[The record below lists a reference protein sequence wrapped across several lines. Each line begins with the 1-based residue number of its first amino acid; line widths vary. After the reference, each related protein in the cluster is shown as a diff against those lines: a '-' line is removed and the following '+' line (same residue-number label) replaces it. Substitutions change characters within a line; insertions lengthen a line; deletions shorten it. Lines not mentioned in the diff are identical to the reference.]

1 MAEIEFSA
9 LSRSCLKRRNPDA
22 DALQRQITAYQS
34 ERNAAGVTIDWRFST
49 HDARTKLH
57 RFYPCLSNID
67 RVPEVIPCCNSMQCP
82 SKRKSANTVDAGQQT
97 PSAKVWVTFL
107 NAATGHYPG
116 AEGAKLT
123 TMIDIEIPHIAREL
137 HLAGEQVKATVGL
150 LDDGAT
156 VPFIARYRK
165 EHTSSLDE
173 VAITSIRD
181 RLSQLRELRDRREA
195 ILASLEK
202 RGLLSQE
209 LRKAILSA
217 QSMAVLEDTYLPH
230 RPKRRTRAAVAR
242 ERGLEPLAL
251 RLWGQGDFDVAT
263 AADEY
268 VNPQAGVDNAKEA
281 LSGARD
287 IIAEWVSEDSTA
299 RRRIRELF
307 WSQGII
313 SATVT
318 AGTVPA
324 GKDAAAAKY
333 RDYFDWR
340 EPIASAP
347 SHRILAM
354 LRGEKESLLSVH
366 IAPPVS
372 SATAI
377 LERLF
382 VRAET
387 EAAQQIGLA
396 IRDRYKPLLESA
408 LETEVRKAARVRAED
423 TAIGVFAD
431 NMRELL
437 LAPAL
442 GQQNTLALDPGFRSG
457 CKLVCLDR
465 QGHLLHHDTVYPLL
479 GERGEQESARKILLL
494 CRQYHIEVIAVG
506 NGTAG
511 RETQAFLRT
520 LGLDPQIAVVMVN
533 ESGAS
538 VYSASEAAR
547 TEFPDQDITVR
558 GAVSI
563 GRRLMDP
570 LAELV
575 KIDPKSI
582 GVGQY
587 QHDVDQKALK
597 QRLDDVVVSCVNQ
610 VGVELNTASREL
622 LSYVSGLGPR
632 LANAI
637 VEYRNRNGPFT
648 SRYALQ
654 KVPRLGPRAFEQ
666 AAGFLR
672 IRAGVQPLDASAV
685 HPESYPVVEAIARD
699 LGRPLDE
706 LLGDAAI
713 GGQIDPSRY
722 VSDQIGLPTLND
734 IVAELARPGRDPRQE
749 FEPFDFAA
757 GVHRIEDL
765 TVGMKLP
772 GVITNVTGFGAF
784 VDVGVH
790 QDGLVHISQLAEGFV
805 SNPSDVVKVQQ
816 RVWVTVL
823 EVDLERKRI
832 ALSLK

>member
-1 MAEIEFSA
+1 M
-9 LSRSCLKRRNPDA
+9 
-22 DALQRQITAYQS
+22 
-34 ERNAAGVTIDWRFST
+34 
-49 HDARTKLH
+49 
-57 RFYPCLSNID
+57 
-67 RVPEVIPCCNSMQCP
+67 
-82 SKRKSANTVDAGQQT
+82 
-97 PSAKVWVTFL
+97 
-107 NAATGHYPG
+107 
-116 AEGAKLT
+116 T
-123 TMIDIEIPHIAREL
+123 TMIDIEIPQIAREL
-137 HLAGEQVKATVGL
+137 HLAGEQVEATVGL

-165 EHTSSLDE
+165 EHTGSLDE

-181 RLSQLRELRDRREA
+181 RLSQLRELRERREV

-209 LRKAILSA
+209 LRKAILAA
-217 QSMAVLEDTYLPH
+217 QSMAVLEDAYLPH
-230 RPKRRTRAAVAR
+230 RPRRRTRAAIAR
-242 ERGLEPLAL
+242 ERGLESLAL

-263 AADEY
+263 ATDEY
-268 VNPQAGVDNAKEA
+268 VNPPAGVDNAKDA

-299 RRRIRELF
+299 RRDIRELF
-307 WSQGII
+307 WSQGAI

-318 AGTVPA
+318 S
-324 GKDAAAAKY
+324 GKDAEAAKY
-333 RDYFDWR
+333 RDYFDWQ

-354 LRGEKESLLSVH
+354 LRGEKESLLSVR

-377 LERLF
+377 LERIF

-387 EAAQQIGLA
+387 EAGQQIGLA

-408 LETEVRKAARVRAED
+408 METEVRKAARVRAED

-431 NMRELL
+431 NLRQLL

-442 GQQNTLALDPGFRSG
+442 GQQHTLALDPGFRSG

-479 GERGEQESARKILLL
+479 GERGEEESARKILLL
-494 CRQYHIEVIAVG
+494 CRQYRIEAIAVG

-520 LGLDPQIAVVMVN
+520 LELDPQIAVVMVN

-637 VEYRNRNGPFT
+637 VEYRNRNGPFA
-648 SRYALQ
+648 SRDALQ

-699 LGRPLDE
+699 LGRPLDK

-722 VSDQIGLPTLND
+722 VSDRIGLPTLND
-734 IVAELARPGRDPRQE
+734 IVAELARPGR
-749 FEPFDFAA
+749 A
-757 GVHRIEDL
+757 GTPARSSSRS
-765 TVGMKLP
+765 TSRP
-772 GVITNVTGFGAF
+772 ASTG
-784 VDVGVH
+784 
-790 QDGLVHISQLAEGFV
+790 S
-805 SNPSDVVKVQQ
+805 
-816 RVWVTVL
+816 RT
-823 EVDLERKRI
+823 
-832 ALSLK
+832 

>member
-1 MAEIEFSA
+1 M
-9 LSRSCLKRRNPDA
+9 
-22 DALQRQITAYQS
+22 
-34 ERNAAGVTIDWRFST
+34 
-49 HDARTKLH
+49 
-57 RFYPCLSNID
+57 
-67 RVPEVIPCCNSMQCP
+67 
-82 SKRKSANTVDAGQQT
+82 
-97 PSAKVWVTFL
+97 
-107 NAATGHYPG
+107 
-116 AEGAKLT
+116 T
-123 TMIDIEIPHIAREL
+123 TMIDIEIPQIAREL
-137 HLAGEQVKATVGL
+137 HLAGERVEATVGL
-150 LDDGAT
+150 LDDGAA

-165 EHTSSLDE
+165 EHTGSLDE

-202 RGLLSQE
+202 RGLLSEE
-209 LRKAILSA
+209 LRKAVLCA
-217 QSMAVLEDTYLPH
+217 ESMAVLEDAYLPY
-230 RPKRRTRAAVAR
+230 RPKRRTRAAIAR
-242 ERGLEPLAL
+242 ERGLESLAL
-251 RLWGQGDFDVAT
+251 RLWGQGDFDVAI

-268 VNPQAGVDNAKEA
+268 VNPQAGVDDVKEA

-287 IIAEWVSEDSTA
+287 IIAEWVNEDSTA
-299 RRRIRELF
+299 RRDIRELF
-307 WSQGII
+307 WSQGAI

-318 AGTVPA
+318 S
-324 GKDAAAAKY
+324 GKDAEAAKY
-333 RDYFDWR
+333 RDYFDWQ

-377 LERLF
+377 LERIF

-387 EAAQQIGLA
+387 EAGQQIGLA

-408 LETEVRKAARVRAED
+408 METEIRKAARVRAED

-442 GQQNTLALDPGFRSG
+442 GQKNILALDPGFRSG

-479 GERGEQESARKILLL
+479 GERGEEESARKILLL
-494 CRQYHIEVIAVG
+494 CSQYRIEAIAVG

-520 LGLDPQIAVVMVN
+520 LELDPQIAVVMVN

-637 VEYRNRNGPFT
+637 VEYRNLNGPFT
-648 SRYALQ
+648 SRDALK
-654 KVPRLGPRAFEQ
+654 KVPRLGPKAFEQ

-672 IRAGVQPLDASAV
+672 IREGAQPLDASAV

-722 VSDQIGLPTLND
+722 VSDQIGLPTLID
-734 IVAELARPGRDPRQE
+734 IVEELARPGRDPRQE

-790 QDGLVHISQLAEGFV
+790 QDGLVHISQLADGFV

>member
-1 MAEIEFSA
+1 M
-9 LSRSCLKRRNPDA
+9 
-22 DALQRQITAYQS
+22 
-34 ERNAAGVTIDWRFST
+34 
-49 HDARTKLH
+49 
-57 RFYPCLSNID
+57 
-67 RVPEVIPCCNSMQCP
+67 
-82 SKRKSANTVDAGQQT
+82 
-97 PSAKVWVTFL
+97 
-107 NAATGHYPG
+107 
-116 AEGAKLT
+116 T

-137 HLAGEQVKATVGL
+137 HLTGEQVEATVGL

-165 EHTSSLDE
+165 EHTGSLDE

-181 RLSQLRELRDRREA
+181 RLSQLRELRDRQEV

-209 LRKAILSA
+209 LRKALLA
-217 QSMAVLEDTYLPH
+217 AESMAALEDTYLPY
-230 RPKRRTRAAVAR
+230 RPRRRTRAAIAR
-242 ERGLEPLAL
+242 EIGLESLAL
-251 RLWGQGDFDVAT
+251 RLWGQGDFDVTT

-268 VNPQAGVDNAKEA
+268 VNPQAGVDNVKEA

-299 RRRIRELF
+299 RREIRELF
-307 WSQGII
+307 WSQGAI

-318 AGTVPA
+318 G
-324 GKDAAAAKY
+324 GKDTAAAKY
-333 RDYFDWR
+333 RDYFDWQ

-377 LERLF
+377 LERIF
-382 VRAET
+382 VRGET

-396 IRDRYKPLLESA
+396 IRDRYKPLLESTM
-408 LETEVRKAARVRAED
+408 ETEVRKAARVRAED

-431 NMRELL
+431 NLRQLL

-494 CRQYHIEVIAVG
+494 CRKYHIEAIAVG

-637 VEYRNRNGPFT
+637 VEYRNRNGPFA
-648 SRYALQ
+648 SRDTLK
-654 KVPRLGPRAFEQ
+654 KVPRLGPKAFEQ

-685 HPESYPVVEAIARD
+685 HPESYPVVAAIARD
-699 LGRPLDE
+699 LGRP
-706 LLGDAAI
+706 
-713 GGQIDPSRY
+713 
-722 VSDQIGLPTLND
+722 
-734 IVAELARPGRDPRQE
+734 PGRI
-749 FEPFDFAA
+749 A
-757 GVHRIEDL
+757 GRRCYRR
-765 TVGMKLP
+765 
-772 GVITNVTGFGAF
+772 
-784 VDVGVH
+784 
-790 QDGLVHISQLAEGFV
+790 
-805 SNPSDVVKVQQ
+805 SD
-816 RVWVTVL
+816 
-823 EVDLERKRI
+823 
-832 ALSLK
+832 

>member
-1 MAEIEFSA
+1 M
-9 LSRSCLKRRNPDA
+9 
-22 DALQRQITAYQS
+22 
-34 ERNAAGVTIDWRFST
+34 
-49 HDARTKLH
+49 
-57 RFYPCLSNID
+57 
-67 RVPEVIPCCNSMQCP
+67 
-82 SKRKSANTVDAGQQT
+82 
-97 PSAKVWVTFL
+97 
-107 NAATGHYPG
+107 
-116 AEGAKLT
+116 T
-123 TMIDIEIPHIAREL
+123 TMIDIEIPYMAREL
-137 HLAGEQVKATVGL
+137 RLAGEQVAATVGL
-150 LDDGAT
+150 LDGGAT

-165 EHTSSLDE
+165 EHTGSLDE

-181 RLSQLRELRDRREA
+181 RLSQLRELRNRREA

-202 RGLLSQE
+202 RGLLSEE
-209 LRKAILSA
+209 LRKAVLA
-217 QSMAVLEDTYLPH
+217 AESMAVLEDTYLPY
-230 RPKRRTRAAVAR
+230 RPKRRTRAAIAR

-268 VNPQAGVDNAKEA
+268 VNPPAGVDNTKEA

-299 RRRIRELF
+299 RREIRELF
-307 WSQGII
+307 WSQGAI

-318 AGTVPA
+318 SGAATAGQS
-324 GKDAAAAKY
+324 AAAAKY
-333 RDYFDWR
+333 RDYFDWQ

-354 LRGEKESLLSVH
+354 LRGEQESLLSVR

-377 LERLF
+377 LERIF
-382 VRAET
+382 VIGET

-396 IRDRYKPLLESA
+396 IRDRYRPLLESA
-408 LETEVRKAARVRAED
+408 LETEVRKAAKVRAED

-431 NMRELL
+431 NLRELL

-479 GERGEQESARKILLL
+479 GERGEQEAASKILLL
-494 CRQYHIEVIAVG
+494 CRQYGIEAIAVG

-511 RETQAFLRT
+511 RETLAFLRT

-610 VGVELNTASREL
+610 VGVELNTASPEL

-648 SRYALQ
+648 SRDALQ
-654 KVPRLGPRAFEQ
+654 KVPRLGPKSFEQ

-672 IRAGVQPLDASAV
+672 IRAGAQPLDASAV
-685 HPESYPVVEAIARD
+685 HPESYPLVEAIARD

-713 GGQIDPSRY
+713 GGQIDHSRY
-722 VSDQIGLPTLND
+722 VSDRIGLPTLND

-765 TVGMKLP
+765 TVGLKLP

-805 SNPSDVVKVQQ
+805 RNPSDVVKVQQ

-823 EVDLERKRI
+823 DVDLERKRI

>member
-1 MAEIEFSA
+1 M
-9 LSRSCLKRRNPDA
+9 R
-22 DALQRQITAYQS
+22 
-34 ERNAAGVTIDWRFST
+34 
-49 HDARTKLH
+49 
-57 RFYPCLSNID
+57 
-67 RVPEVIPCCNSMQCP
+67 
-82 SKRKSANTVDAGQQT
+82 SANIVDAGQRT
-97 PSAKVWVTFL
+97 PSAKVWVTFP

-123 TMIDIEIPHIAREL
+123 TMIDIEIPQIAREL
-137 HLAGEQVKATVGL
+137 DLAGEQVEATVGL

-165 EHTSSLDE
+165 EHTGSLDE

-202 RGLLSQE
+202 RGLLSEE
-209 LRKAILSA
+209 LRKAVLSA
-217 QSMAVLEDTYLPH
+217 ESMAVLEDAYLPY
-230 RPKRRTRAAVAR
+230 RPKRRTRAAIAR
-242 ERGLEPLAL
+242 ERGLESLAS
-251 RLWGQGDFDVAT
+251 RLWGQGDFDVAI

-268 VNPQAGVDNAKEA
+268 VNPQAGVDDVKEA

-287 IIAEWVSEDSTA
+287 IIAEWVSEDSAA
-299 RRRIRELF
+299 RREIRELF
-307 WSQGII
+307 WSQGAI

-318 AGTVPA
+318 S
-324 GKDAAAAKY
+324 GKDAAASKY
-333 RDYFDWR
+333 RDYFDWQ
-340 EPIASAP
+340 EPISSVP

-377 LERLF
+377 LERIF

-408 LETEVRKAARVRAED
+408 METEIRKAARVRAED

-442 GQQNTLALDPGFRSG
+442 GQKNILALDPGFRSG

-479 GERGEQESARKILLL
+479 GERGEEESARKILLL
-494 CRQYHIEVIAVG
+494 CSQYRIEAIAVG

-520 LGLDPQIAVVMVN
+520 LELDPQIAVVMVN

-597 QRLDDVVVSCVNQ
+597 QRLDDVVASCVNQ

-622 LSYVSGLGPR
+622 LSHVSGLGPR

-648 SRYALQ
+648 SRDALK
-654 KVPRLGPRAFEQ
+654 KVPRLGPKAFEQ

-672 IRAGVQPLDASAV
+672 IRAGAQPLDASAV

-790 QDGLVHISQLAEGFV
+790 QDGLVHISQLADGFV

>member
-1 MAEIEFSA
+1 M
-9 LSRSCLKRRNPDA
+9 PD
-22 DALQRQITAYQS
+22 T
-34 ERNAAGVTIDWRFST
+34 E
-49 HDARTKLH
+49 
-57 RFYPCLSNID
+57 
-67 RVPEVIPCCNSMQCP
+67 
-82 SKRKSANTVDAGQQT
+82 AGQ
-97 PSAKVWVTFL
+97 
-107 NAATGHYPG
+107 
-116 AEGAKLT
+116 
-123 TMIDIEIPHIAREL
+123 IAREFR
-137 HLAGEQVKATVGL
+137 LACAQVEATIGL

-165 EHTSSLDE
+165 ESTGSLDE
-173 VAITSIRD
+173 VAISGIRD
-181 RLSQLRELRDRREA
+181 RLAQLRELNERRET

-202 RGLLSQE
+202 RGLLSEE
-209 LRKAILSA
+209 LRTAILSA
-217 QSMAVLEDTYLPH
+217 ESMAVLEDTYLPF
-230 RPKRRTRAAVAR
+230 RPKRRTRAAIAR
-242 ERGLEPLAL
+242 EKKLEPLASL
-251 RLWGQGDFDVAT
+251 LWGQRDFDIDRAAT
-263 AADEY
+263 QY
-268 VNPQAGVDNAKEA
+268 VNPEAGVENANEA

-299 RRRIRELF
+299 RREIRELF
-307 WSQGII
+307 WSQGAI
-313 SATVT
+313 SAKV
-318 AGTVPA
+318 AS
-324 GKDAAAAKY
+324 GKQTEAAKY

-354 LRGEKESLLSVH
+354 FRGEKESLLSVRV
-366 IAPPVS
+366 APLAE
-372 SATAI
+372 SATAV

-382 VRAET
+382 VKRDNAA
-387 EAAQQIGLA
+387 AAQIRQA
-396 IRDRYKPLLESA
+396 IRERYKALLESTM
-408 LETEVRKAARVRAED
+408 ETEVSKAARVRAED
-423 TAIGVFAD
+423 TAIAVFAD
-431 NMRELL
+431 NLRELL

-442 GQQNTLALDPGFRSG
+442 GQKNVLALDPGFRSG
-457 CKLVCLDR
+457 CKLVCLDP

-479 GERGEQESARKILLL
+479 GERDAAEAAGKIRLL
-494 CRQYHIEVIAVG
+494 CDQHCVEAIAVG
-506 NGTAG
+506 NGTGG
-511 RETQAFLRT
+511 RETETFLRALE
-520 LGLDPQIAVVMVN
+520 LGPQIAIVMVN

-547 TEFPDQDITVR
+547 AEFPEHDITVR

-610 VGVELNTASREL
+610 VGVEVNTASPEL

-637 VEYRNRNGPFT
+637 VEYRNRNGPFA
-648 SRYALQ
+648 SRDALK

-672 IRAGVQPLDASAV
+672 ISGGVQPLDATAV
-685 HPESYPVVEAIARD
+685 HPESYPVVAEIAKD
-699 LGRPLDE
+699 LSRPVGQ
-706 LLGDAAI
+706 LLEDASIGD
-713 GGQIDPSRY
+713 QIDLRRY
-722 VSDQIGLPTLND
+722 VTDRVGLPTLHD
-734 IVAELARPGRDPRQE
+734 IVEELARPGRDPRQE

-757 GVHRIEDL
+757 GIHRIEDL
-765 TVGMKLP
+765 TAGMKLP

-790 QDGLVHISQLAEGFV
+790 QDGLVHISQMAEGYV
-805 SNPSDVVKVQQ
+805 NNPSDVVKVQQ

-832 ALSLK
+832 SLSLK

>member
-1 MAEIEFSA
+1 M
-9 LSRSCLKRRNPDA
+9 
-22 DALQRQITAYQS
+22 
-34 ERNAAGVTIDWRFST
+34 
-49 HDARTKLH
+49 
-57 RFYPCLSNID
+57 
-67 RVPEVIPCCNSMQCP
+67 
-82 SKRKSANTVDAGQQT
+82 
-97 PSAKVWVTFL
+97 
-107 NAATGHYPG
+107 
-116 AEGAKLT
+116 T
-123 TMIDIEIPHIAREL
+123 TMIDIEIPYMAREL
-137 HLAGEQVKATVGL
+137 RLAGEQVAATVGL
-150 LDDGAT
+150 LDGGAT

-165 EHTSSLDE
+165 EHTGSLDE

-181 RLSQLRELRDRREA
+181 RLSQLRELRNRREA

-202 RGLLSQE
+202 RGLLSEE
-209 LRKAILSA
+209 LRKAVLA
-217 QSMAVLEDTYLPH
+217 AESMAVLEDTYLPY
-230 RPKRRTRAAVAR
+230 RPKRRTRAAIAR

-268 VNPQAGVDNAKEA
+268 VNPPAGVDNTKEA

-299 RRRIRELF
+299 RREIRELF
-307 WSQGII
+307 WSQGAI

-318 AGTVPA
+318 SGAATAGQS
-324 GKDAAAAKY
+324 AAAAKY
-333 RDYFDWR
+333 RDYFDWQ

-354 LRGEKESLLSVH
+354 LRGEQESLLSVR

-377 LERLF
+377 LERIF
-382 VRAET
+382 VRGET

-396 IRDRYKPLLESA
+396 IRDRYRPLLESA

-431 NMRELL
+431 NLRELL

-442 GQQNTLALDPGFRSG
+442 GQQHTLALDPGFRSG

-479 GERGEQESARKILLL
+479 GERGEQEAASKILLL
-494 CRQYHIEVIAVG
+494 CRQYGIEAIAVG

-511 RETQAFLRT
+511 RETLAFLRT
-520 LGLDPQIAVVMVN
+520 LALDPQIAVVMVN

-610 VGVELNTASREL
+610 VGVELNTASPEL

-648 SRYALQ
+648 SRDALQ
-654 KVPRLGPRAFEQ
+654 KVPRLGPKSFEQ

-672 IRAGVQPLDASAV
+672 IRAGAQPLDASAV

-713 GGQIDPSRY
+713 GGQIDHSRY
-722 VSDQIGLPTLND
+722 VSDRIGLPTLND

-765 TVGMKLP
+765 TVGLKLP

-790 QDGLVHISQLAEGFV
+790 QDGLVHISQLADGFV

>member
-1 MAEIEFSA
+1 M
-9 LSRSCLKRRNPDA
+9 R
-22 DALQRQITAYQS
+22 
-34 ERNAAGVTIDWRFST
+34 
-49 HDARTKLH
+49 
-57 RFYPCLSNID
+57 
-67 RVPEVIPCCNSMQCP
+67 
-82 SKRKSANTVDAGQQT
+82 SANIVDAGQRT
-97 PSAKVWVTFL
+97 PSAKVWVTFP

-123 TMIDIEIPHIAREL
+123 TMIDIEIPQIAREL
-137 HLAGEQVKATVGL
+137 HLAGERVEATVGL

-165 EHTSSLDE
+165 EHTGSLDE

-202 RGLLSQE
+202 RGLLSEE
-209 LRKAILSA
+209 LRKAVLSA
-217 QSMAVLEDTYLPH
+217 ASMAVLEDTYLPY
-230 RPKRRTRAAVAR
+230 RPKRRTRAAIAR
-242 ERGLEPLAL
+242 ERGLESLAL
-251 RLWGQGDFDVAT
+251 RLWDQGDFDVAM

-268 VNPQAGVDNAKEA
+268 VNPQAGVDDIKEA

-287 IIAEWVSEDSTA
+287 IIAEWVSEDSAA
-299 RRRIRELF
+299 RRDIRELF
-307 WSQGII
+307 WSQGAI

-318 AGTVPA
+318 S
-324 GKDAAAAKY
+324 GKDAEAAKY

-377 LERLF
+377 LERIF

-408 LETEVRKAARVRAED
+408 METEIRKAARVRAED

-442 GQQNTLALDPGFRSG
+442 GQKNILALDPGFRSG

-479 GERGEQESARKILLL
+479 GERGEEESARKILLL
-494 CRQYHIEVIAVG
+494 CSQYRIEAIAVG

-520 LGLDPQIAVVMVN
+520 LELDPQIAVVMVN

-648 SRYALQ
+648 SRDALK
-654 KVPRLGPRAFEQ
+654 KVPRLGPKAFEQ

-672 IRAGVQPLDASAV
+672 IREGAQPLDASAV

-784 VDVGVH
+784 VDVGAH

-832 ALSLK
+832 GLSLK

>member
-1 MAEIEFSA
+1 M
-9 LSRSCLKRRNPDA
+9 
-22 DALQRQITAYQS
+22 
-34 ERNAAGVTIDWRFST
+34 
-49 HDARTKLH
+49 
-57 RFYPCLSNID
+57 
-67 RVPEVIPCCNSMQCP
+67 
-82 SKRKSANTVDAGQQT
+82 
-97 PSAKVWVTFL
+97 
-107 NAATGHYPG
+107 
-116 AEGAKLT
+116 
-123 TMIDIEIPHIAREL
+123 
-137 HLAGEQVKATVGL
+137 
-150 LDDGAT
+150 
-156 VPFIARYRK
+156 
-165 EHTSSLDE
+165 
-173 VAITSIRD
+173 
-181 RLSQLRELRDRREA
+181 
-195 ILASLEK
+195 
-202 RGLLSQE
+202 
-209 LRKAILSA
+209 
-217 QSMAVLEDTYLPH
+217 
-230 RPKRRTRAAVAR
+230 
-242 ERGLEPLAL
+242 
-251 RLWGQGDFDVAT
+251 RLWGQGDFDVAI
-263 AADEY
+263 AADEC
-268 VNPQAGVDNAKEA
+268 VNPQTGVDDIKEA

-287 IIAEWVSEDSTA
+287 IIAEWVSEDSAA
-299 RRRIRELF
+299 RREIRELF
-307 WSQGII
+307 WLQGAIC
-313 SATVT
+313 ATVT
-318 AGTVPA
+318 S
-324 GKDAAAAKY
+324 GKDAEASKY
-333 RDYFDWR
+333 RDYFDWQ

-377 LERLF
+377 LERIF

-408 LETEVRKAARVRAED
+408 METEICKAARVRAED

-442 GQQNTLALDPGFRSG
+442 GQKNILALDPGFRSG

-479 GERGEQESARKILLL
+479 GERGEEESARKILLL
-494 CRQYHIEVIAVG
+494 CSQYRIEAIAVG

-520 LGLDPQIAVVMVN
+520 LELDPQIAVVMVN

-648 SRYALQ
+648 SRDALK
-654 KVPRLGPRAFEQ
+654 KVPRLGPKAFEQ

-672 IRAGVQPLDASAV
+672 IREGAQPLDASAV

-699 LGRPLDE
+699 LGRSLDE

-734 IVAELARPGRDPRQE
+734 IVEELARPGRDPRQE

-790 QDGLVHISQLAEGFV
+790 QDGLIHISQLAEGFV